1 MKQEKGVKT
10 AGPSKAMNLGPHQLG
25 LKEQTAYLSNNPK
38 IKITELPVQLVTAHR
53 RKENT
58 ELHGLSVINLF
69 MWFCFTKLKMLSAL
83 GFQVTA
89 HTWSSM
95 ALLLSWWCPVGLPL

>member
-1 MKQEKGVKT
+1 
-10 AGPSKAMNLGPHQLG
+10 MNLGPHQLG

-38 IKITELPVQLVTAHR
+38 IKITELLVQLVTAR
-53 RKENT
+53 TRKENT

-69 MWFCFTKLKMLSAL
+69 MWFCLTKLKMLSAL

-89 HTWSSM
+89 HTLSSM